1 MNSEMEF
8 LPGSARD
15 RFRDLRDKEGL
26 TQEQLAQI
34 AGVQVSTI
42 SKIESGATTKI
53 SSTILTAIADHFHVS
68 TDFLLGRV
76 DLADITTYR
85 IEQLGLSKVAA
96 QNLYTGVVN
105 TDVLNELL
113 ESKRFAN
120 LTYRI
125 DSFLE
130 DEMLNGIA
138 AMNQLYTNVG
148 KLLRL
153 NETMEAADDVLS
165 MREMHGLAKAIEE
178 LKYDFGNCLREI
190 KKSKESGQQE
200 VKNMMEEEF
209 QKMVSMVTAGGEKSI
224 RSVTKEDMLGTMK
237 SYFAQCI
244 PNLTSKELDNMI
256 EALEPLF
263 RIPAQQEQMVNDE

>member
-1 MNSEMEF
+1 MQTEMEF

-42 SKIESGATTKI
+42 SKIENGTTTKI

-96 QNLYTGVVN
+96 KNLYTGVVN

-165 MREMHGLAKAIEE
+165 MREMHGLAKVIEE

-190 KKSKESGQQE
+190 KKSRESGQQE

-209 QKMVSMVTAGGEKSI
+209 LKMVSMVTTGEAKPI
-224 RSVTKEDMLGTMK
+224 RSVTIEDMLGTMK
-237 SYFAQCI
+237 SYFAQCF
-244 PNLTSKELDNMI
+244 PNLTDKELDSMI

-263 RIPAQQEQMVNDE
+263 RIPAQ